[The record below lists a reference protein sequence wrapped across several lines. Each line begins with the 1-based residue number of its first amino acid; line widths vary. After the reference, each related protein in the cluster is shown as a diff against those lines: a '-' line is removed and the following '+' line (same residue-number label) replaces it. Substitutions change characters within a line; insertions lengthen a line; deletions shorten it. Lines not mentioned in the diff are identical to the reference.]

1 MNGQG
6 RLSAN
11 APVRRILSASM
22 LGALVILGGCGT
34 PEHEVLYKAYADCL
48 DEKKAIEPC
57 QLERAK
63 YEAAASRAQIEATRG
78 AGSVYIAP
86 STYTPP
92 PPVIIPPPAVSR
104 PPMVQVPP
112 PAYVPPARFGR
123 TW

>member
-1 MNGQG
+1 MN
-6 RLSAN
+6 RRPCLSAI
-11 APVRRILSASM
+11 AAVRWIVSASM
-22 LGALVILGGCGT
+22 LGAAIVVGGCAT

-48 DEKKAIEPC
+48 DEKKTIEPC
-57 QLERAK
+57 QLEKAK

-78 AGSVYIAP
+78 AGAVYIAP

-104 PPMVQVPP
+104 PPLVQVPT
-112 PAYVPPARFGR
+112 PAYIPPARFGR